1 MAIIILII
9 LLFPW
14 SDIHF
19 TFPTFLVAGKVLVDS
34 KYIIAGFIF
43 VIASVT
49 DYLDG
54 QMARKEKK
62 TSDYGAIMDAIA
74 DKVLVNGVLIVLAY
88 QGFIS
93 VLIPVIIVIRDII
106 VDALRIGAA
115 SKKMIVKANKWGKV
129 KTMTMLIGISLMLF
143 YNLPFEIWNIYL
155 AEILI
160 DIATVLSVASGVI
173 YYFDIKD
180 KVLEQVLMDIEKQF
194 GKGAVMRLGSEEHME
209 IDTTSSGSLALDIA
223 LGVGGYPKGRI
234 IEIYG
239 PESSGKTTFA
249 LHAIAEVQKNGG
261 RAAFIDAEHALDPVY
276 AKNLGVDINEL
287 LLSQPDTGEQALEIC
302 EALVRSE
309 VVNIIVVDSVAALVP
324 RAEIEGDMG
333 DSHVG
338 LQARL
343 MSQALR
349 KLSGAINK
357 TKTTAIFINQLREKV
372 GVMFGNPET
381 TPGGRALKF
390 YSTIRLDVRRGE
402 QIKVGDQILGNRTN
416 IKVVKNKVAPPF
428 KLASVDIMYGTG
440 VSREGEIIDIASD
453 LNIIDKSGAWYSY
466 QGQKIGQGKENVKLM
481 LKQNPDMKEE
491 IERKIREHYGFKV
504 NKDSSKEKDTK

>member
-173 YYFDIKD
+173 YYFDINYL
-180 KVLEQVLMDIEKQF
+180 LE
-194 GKGAVMRLGSEEHME
+194 
-209 IDTTSSGSLALDIA
+209 
-223 LGVGGYPKGRI
+223 
-234 IEIYG
+234 
-239 PESSGKTTFA
+239 
-249 LHAIAEVQKNGG
+249 N
-261 RAAFIDAEHALDPVY
+261 
-276 AKNLGVDINEL
+276 
-287 LLSQPDTGEQALEIC
+287 
-302 EALVRSE
+302 
-309 VVNIIVVDSVAALVP
+309 
-324 RAEIEGDMG
+324 
-333 DSHVG
+333 
-338 LQARL
+338 
-343 MSQALR
+343 
-349 KLSGAINK
+349 
-357 TKTTAIFINQLREKV
+357 
-372 GVMFGNPET
+372 
-381 TPGGRALKF
+381 
-390 YSTIRLDVRRGE
+390 
-402 QIKVGDQILGNRTN
+402 
-416 IKVVKNKVAPPF
+416 
-428 KLASVDIMYGTG
+428 
-440 VSREGEIIDIASD
+440 
-453 LNIIDKSGAWYSY
+453 
-466 QGQKIGQGKENVKLM
+466 LM
-481 LKQNPDMKEE
+481 LFSLNTNVRLCVD
-491 IERKIREHYGFKV
+491 
-504 NKDSSKEKDTK
+504 N

>member
-1 MAIIILII
+1 MNFANNLTRSRIVMAIIILII

-115 SKKMIVKANKWGKV
+115 SKKVIVKANKWGKV
-129 KTMTMLIGISLMLF
+129 KTVTMLIGISLMLF

-180 KVLEQVLMDIEKQF
+180 KVLD
-194 GKGAVMRLGSEEHME
+194 
-209 IDTTSSGSLALDIA
+209 
-223 LGVGGYPKGRI
+223 
-234 IEIYG
+234 
-239 PESSGKTTFA
+239 
-249 LHAIAEVQKNGG
+249 
-261 RAAFIDAEHALDPVY
+261 
-276 AKNLGVDINEL
+276 
-287 LLSQPDTGEQALEIC
+287 
-302 EALVRSE
+302 
-309 VVNIIVVDSVAALVP
+309 
-324 RAEIEGDMG
+324 
-333 DSHVG
+333 
-338 LQARL
+338 
-343 MSQALR
+343 
-349 KLSGAINK
+349 
-357 TKTTAIFINQLREKV
+357 
-372 GVMFGNPET
+372 
-381 TPGGRALKF
+381 
-390 YSTIRLDVRRGE
+390 
-402 QIKVGDQILGNRTN
+402 
-416 IKVVKNKVAPPF
+416 
-428 KLASVDIMYGTG
+428 
-440 VSREGEIIDIASD
+440 
-453 LNIIDKSGAWYSY
+453 W
-466 QGQKIGQGKENVKLM
+466 KI
-481 LKQNPDMKEE
+481 
-491 IERKIREHYGFKV
+491 
-504 NKDSSKEKDTK
+504 

>member
-1 MAIIILII
+1 MNFANNLTRSRIVMAIIILII

-54 QMARKEKK
+54 QIARKEKK

-93 VLIPVIIVIRDII
+93 VLIPVIIVIRDTI

-180 KVLEQVLMDIEKQF
+180 KVLD
-194 GKGAVMRLGSEEHME
+194 
-209 IDTTSSGSLALDIA
+209 
-223 LGVGGYPKGRI
+223 
-234 IEIYG
+234 
-239 PESSGKTTFA
+239 
-249 LHAIAEVQKNGG
+249 
-261 RAAFIDAEHALDPVY
+261 
-276 AKNLGVDINEL
+276 
-287 LLSQPDTGEQALEIC
+287 
-302 EALVRSE
+302 
-309 VVNIIVVDSVAALVP
+309 
-324 RAEIEGDMG
+324 
-333 DSHVG
+333 
-338 LQARL
+338 
-343 MSQALR
+343 
-349 KLSGAINK
+349 
-357 TKTTAIFINQLREKV
+357 
-372 GVMFGNPET
+372 
-381 TPGGRALKF
+381 
-390 YSTIRLDVRRGE
+390 
-402 QIKVGDQILGNRTN
+402 
-416 IKVVKNKVAPPF
+416 
-428 KLASVDIMYGTG
+428 
-440 VSREGEIIDIASD
+440 
-453 LNIIDKSGAWYSY
+453 W
-466 QGQKIGQGKENVKLM
+466 KI
-481 LKQNPDMKEE
+481 
-491 IERKIREHYGFKV
+491 
-504 NKDSSKEKDTK
+504 

>member
-1 MAIIILII
+1 MNFANNLTRSRIVMAIIILII

-180 KVLEQVLMDIEKQF
+180 KVLD
-194 GKGAVMRLGSEEHME
+194 
-209 IDTTSSGSLALDIA
+209 
-223 LGVGGYPKGRI
+223 
-234 IEIYG
+234 
-239 PESSGKTTFA
+239 
-249 LHAIAEVQKNGG
+249 
-261 RAAFIDAEHALDPVY
+261 
-276 AKNLGVDINEL
+276 
-287 LLSQPDTGEQALEIC
+287 
-302 EALVRSE
+302 
-309 VVNIIVVDSVAALVP
+309 
-324 RAEIEGDMG
+324 
-333 DSHVG
+333 
-338 LQARL
+338 
-343 MSQALR
+343 
-349 KLSGAINK
+349 
-357 TKTTAIFINQLREKV
+357 
-372 GVMFGNPET
+372 
-381 TPGGRALKF
+381 
-390 YSTIRLDVRRGE
+390 
-402 QIKVGDQILGNRTN
+402 
-416 IKVVKNKVAPPF
+416 
-428 KLASVDIMYGTG
+428 
-440 VSREGEIIDIASD
+440 
-453 LNIIDKSGAWYSY
+453 W
-466 QGQKIGQGKENVKLM
+466 KI
-481 LKQNPDMKEE
+481 
-491 IERKIREHYGFKV
+491 
-504 NKDSSKEKDTK
+504 

>member
-1 MAIIILII
+1 MNFANNLTRSRIVMAIIILII

-93 VLIPVIIVIRDII
+93 VLIPVIIVIRDTI

-115 SKKMIVKANKWGKV
+115 SKKVIVKANKCGKI
-129 KTMTMLIGISLMLF
+129 KTVTMLIGISLMLF

-180 KVLEQVLMDIEKQF
+180 KVLD
-194 GKGAVMRLGSEEHME
+194 
-209 IDTTSSGSLALDIA
+209 
-223 LGVGGYPKGRI
+223 
-234 IEIYG
+234 
-239 PESSGKTTFA
+239 
-249 LHAIAEVQKNGG
+249 
-261 RAAFIDAEHALDPVY
+261 
-276 AKNLGVDINEL
+276 
-287 LLSQPDTGEQALEIC
+287 
-302 EALVRSE
+302 
-309 VVNIIVVDSVAALVP
+309 
-324 RAEIEGDMG
+324 
-333 DSHVG
+333 
-338 LQARL
+338 
-343 MSQALR
+343 
-349 KLSGAINK
+349 
-357 TKTTAIFINQLREKV
+357 
-372 GVMFGNPET
+372 
-381 TPGGRALKF
+381 
-390 YSTIRLDVRRGE
+390 
-402 QIKVGDQILGNRTN
+402 
-416 IKVVKNKVAPPF
+416 
-428 KLASVDIMYGTG
+428 
-440 VSREGEIIDIASD
+440 
-453 LNIIDKSGAWYSY
+453 W
-466 QGQKIGQGKENVKLM
+466 KI
-481 LKQNPDMKEE
+481 
-491 IERKIREHYGFKV
+491 
-504 NKDSSKEKDTK
+504 

>member
-62 TSDYGAIMDAIA
+62 ISDYGAIMDAIA

-115 SKKMIVKANKWGKV
+115 SKKVIVKANKWGKV
-129 KTMTMLIGISLMLF
+129 KTVTMLIGISLMLF

-180 KVLEQVLMDIEKQF
+180 KVLD
-194 GKGAVMRLGSEEHME
+194 
-209 IDTTSSGSLALDIA
+209 
-223 LGVGGYPKGRI
+223 
-234 IEIYG
+234 
-239 PESSGKTTFA
+239 
-249 LHAIAEVQKNGG
+249 
-261 RAAFIDAEHALDPVY
+261 
-276 AKNLGVDINEL
+276 
-287 LLSQPDTGEQALEIC
+287 
-302 EALVRSE
+302 
-309 VVNIIVVDSVAALVP
+309 
-324 RAEIEGDMG
+324 
-333 DSHVG
+333 
-338 LQARL
+338 
-343 MSQALR
+343 
-349 KLSGAINK
+349 
-357 TKTTAIFINQLREKV
+357 
-372 GVMFGNPET
+372 
-381 TPGGRALKF
+381 
-390 YSTIRLDVRRGE
+390 
-402 QIKVGDQILGNRTN
+402 
-416 IKVVKNKVAPPF
+416 
-428 KLASVDIMYGTG
+428 
-440 VSREGEIIDIASD
+440 
-453 LNIIDKSGAWYSY
+453 W
-466 QGQKIGQGKENVKLM
+466 KI
-481 LKQNPDMKEE
+481 
-491 IERKIREHYGFKV
+491 
-504 NKDSSKEKDTK
+504 

>member
-1 MAIIILII
+1 MNFANNLTRSRIVMAIIILII

-54 QMARKEKK
+54 QIARKEKK

-115 SKKMIVKANKWGKV
+115 SKKTIVKANKWGKV

-180 KVLEQVLMDIEKQF
+180 KVLD
-194 GKGAVMRLGSEEHME
+194 
-209 IDTTSSGSLALDIA
+209 
-223 LGVGGYPKGRI
+223 
-234 IEIYG
+234 
-239 PESSGKTTFA
+239 
-249 LHAIAEVQKNGG
+249 
-261 RAAFIDAEHALDPVY
+261 
-276 AKNLGVDINEL
+276 
-287 LLSQPDTGEQALEIC
+287 
-302 EALVRSE
+302 
-309 VVNIIVVDSVAALVP
+309 
-324 RAEIEGDMG
+324 
-333 DSHVG
+333 
-338 LQARL
+338 
-343 MSQALR
+343 
-349 KLSGAINK
+349 
-357 TKTTAIFINQLREKV
+357 
-372 GVMFGNPET
+372 
-381 TPGGRALKF
+381 
-390 YSTIRLDVRRGE
+390 
-402 QIKVGDQILGNRTN
+402 
-416 IKVVKNKVAPPF
+416 
-428 KLASVDIMYGTG
+428 
-440 VSREGEIIDIASD
+440 
-453 LNIIDKSGAWYSY
+453 W
-466 QGQKIGQGKENVKLM
+466 KI
-481 LKQNPDMKEE
+481 
-491 IERKIREHYGFKV
+491 
-504 NKDSSKEKDTK
+504 

>member
-1 MAIIILII
+1 MNFANNLTRSRIVMAIIILII

-115 SKKMIVKANKWGKV
+115 SKKMIVKANKLGKV
-129 KTMTMLIGISLMLF
+129 KTVTMLIGISLMLF

-180 KVLEQVLMDIEKQF
+180 KVLD
-194 GKGAVMRLGSEEHME
+194 
-209 IDTTSSGSLALDIA
+209 
-223 LGVGGYPKGRI
+223 
-234 IEIYG
+234 
-239 PESSGKTTFA
+239 
-249 LHAIAEVQKNGG
+249 
-261 RAAFIDAEHALDPVY
+261 
-276 AKNLGVDINEL
+276 
-287 LLSQPDTGEQALEIC
+287 
-302 EALVRSE
+302 
-309 VVNIIVVDSVAALVP
+309 
-324 RAEIEGDMG
+324 
-333 DSHVG
+333 
-338 LQARL
+338 
-343 MSQALR
+343 
-349 KLSGAINK
+349 
-357 TKTTAIFINQLREKV
+357 
-372 GVMFGNPET
+372 
-381 TPGGRALKF
+381 
-390 YSTIRLDVRRGE
+390 
-402 QIKVGDQILGNRTN
+402 
-416 IKVVKNKVAPPF
+416 
-428 KLASVDIMYGTG
+428 
-440 VSREGEIIDIASD
+440 
-453 LNIIDKSGAWYSY
+453 W
-466 QGQKIGQGKENVKLM
+466 KI
-481 LKQNPDMKEE
+481 
-491 IERKIREHYGFKV
+491 
-504 NKDSSKEKDTK
+504 

>member
-1 MAIIILII
+1 MNFANNLTRSRIVMAIIILII

-93 VLIPVIIVIRDII
+93 VLIPVIIVIRDTI

-115 SKKMIVKANKWGKV
+115 SKKVIVKANKLGKV
-129 KTMTMLIGISLMLF
+129 KTVTMLIGISLMLF

-180 KVLEQVLMDIEKQF
+180 KVLD
-194 GKGAVMRLGSEEHME
+194 
-209 IDTTSSGSLALDIA
+209 
-223 LGVGGYPKGRI
+223 
-234 IEIYG
+234 
-239 PESSGKTTFA
+239 
-249 LHAIAEVQKNGG
+249 
-261 RAAFIDAEHALDPVY
+261 
-276 AKNLGVDINEL
+276 
-287 LLSQPDTGEQALEIC
+287 
-302 EALVRSE
+302 
-309 VVNIIVVDSVAALVP
+309 
-324 RAEIEGDMG
+324 
-333 DSHVG
+333 
-338 LQARL
+338 
-343 MSQALR
+343 
-349 KLSGAINK
+349 
-357 TKTTAIFINQLREKV
+357 
-372 GVMFGNPET
+372 
-381 TPGGRALKF
+381 
-390 YSTIRLDVRRGE
+390 
-402 QIKVGDQILGNRTN
+402 
-416 IKVVKNKVAPPF
+416 
-428 KLASVDIMYGTG
+428 
-440 VSREGEIIDIASD
+440 
-453 LNIIDKSGAWYSY
+453 W
-466 QGQKIGQGKENVKLM
+466 KI
-481 LKQNPDMKEE
+481 
-491 IERKIREHYGFKV
+491 
-504 NKDSSKEKDTK
+504 

>member
-1 MAIIILII
+1 MNFANNLTRSRIVMAIIILII

-93 VLIPVIIVIRDII
+93 VLIPVIIVIRDTI

-115 SKKMIVKANKWGKV
+115 SKKVIVKANKWGKV
-129 KTMTMLIGISLMLF
+129 KTVTMLIGISLMLF

-180 KVLEQVLMDIEKQF
+180 KVLD
-194 GKGAVMRLGSEEHME
+194 
-209 IDTTSSGSLALDIA
+209 
-223 LGVGGYPKGRI
+223 
-234 IEIYG
+234 
-239 PESSGKTTFA
+239 
-249 LHAIAEVQKNGG
+249 
-261 RAAFIDAEHALDPVY
+261 
-276 AKNLGVDINEL
+276 
-287 LLSQPDTGEQALEIC
+287 
-302 EALVRSE
+302 
-309 VVNIIVVDSVAALVP
+309 
-324 RAEIEGDMG
+324 
-333 DSHVG
+333 
-338 LQARL
+338 
-343 MSQALR
+343 
-349 KLSGAINK
+349 
-357 TKTTAIFINQLREKV
+357 
-372 GVMFGNPET
+372 
-381 TPGGRALKF
+381 
-390 YSTIRLDVRRGE
+390 
-402 QIKVGDQILGNRTN
+402 
-416 IKVVKNKVAPPF
+416 
-428 KLASVDIMYGTG
+428 
-440 VSREGEIIDIASD
+440 
-453 LNIIDKSGAWYSY
+453 W
-466 QGQKIGQGKENVKLM
+466 KI
-481 LKQNPDMKEE
+481 
-491 IERKIREHYGFKV
+491 
-504 NKDSSKEKDTK
+504 

>member
-1 MAIIILII
+1 MNFANNLTRSRIVMAIIILII

-54 QMARKEKK
+54 QIARKEKK
-62 TSDYGAIMDAIA
+62 ISDYGAIMDAIA

-93 VLIPVIIVIRDII
+93 VLIPVIIVLRDTI

-180 KVLEQVLMDIEKQF
+180 KVLD
-194 GKGAVMRLGSEEHME
+194 
-209 IDTTSSGSLALDIA
+209 
-223 LGVGGYPKGRI
+223 
-234 IEIYG
+234 
-239 PESSGKTTFA
+239 
-249 LHAIAEVQKNGG
+249 
-261 RAAFIDAEHALDPVY
+261 
-276 AKNLGVDINEL
+276 
-287 LLSQPDTGEQALEIC
+287 
-302 EALVRSE
+302 
-309 VVNIIVVDSVAALVP
+309 
-324 RAEIEGDMG
+324 
-333 DSHVG
+333 
-338 LQARL
+338 
-343 MSQALR
+343 
-349 KLSGAINK
+349 
-357 TKTTAIFINQLREKV
+357 
-372 GVMFGNPET
+372 
-381 TPGGRALKF
+381 
-390 YSTIRLDVRRGE
+390 
-402 QIKVGDQILGNRTN
+402 
-416 IKVVKNKVAPPF
+416 
-428 KLASVDIMYGTG
+428 
-440 VSREGEIIDIASD
+440 
-453 LNIIDKSGAWYSY
+453 W
-466 QGQKIGQGKENVKLM
+466 KI
-481 LKQNPDMKEE
+481 
-491 IERKIREHYGFKV
+491 
-504 NKDSSKEKDTK
+504 

>member
-1 MAIIILII
+1 MNFANNLTRSRIVMAIIILIV

-93 VLIPVIIVIRDII
+93 VLIPVIIVIRDVI

-180 KVLEQVLMDIEKQF
+180 KVLD
-194 GKGAVMRLGSEEHME
+194 
-209 IDTTSSGSLALDIA
+209 
-223 LGVGGYPKGRI
+223 
-234 IEIYG
+234 
-239 PESSGKTTFA
+239 
-249 LHAIAEVQKNGG
+249 
-261 RAAFIDAEHALDPVY
+261 
-276 AKNLGVDINEL
+276 
-287 LLSQPDTGEQALEIC
+287 
-302 EALVRSE
+302 
-309 VVNIIVVDSVAALVP
+309 
-324 RAEIEGDMG
+324 
-333 DSHVG
+333 
-338 LQARL
+338 
-343 MSQALR
+343 
-349 KLSGAINK
+349 
-357 TKTTAIFINQLREKV
+357 
-372 GVMFGNPET
+372 
-381 TPGGRALKF
+381 
-390 YSTIRLDVRRGE
+390 
-402 QIKVGDQILGNRTN
+402 
-416 IKVVKNKVAPPF
+416 
-428 KLASVDIMYGTG
+428 
-440 VSREGEIIDIASD
+440 
-453 LNIIDKSGAWYSY
+453 W
-466 QGQKIGQGKENVKLM
+466 KI
-481 LKQNPDMKEE
+481 
-491 IERKIREHYGFKV
+491 
-504 NKDSSKEKDTK
+504 

>member
-1 MAIIILII
+1 MNFANNLTRSRIVMAIIILII

-93 VLIPVIIVIRDII
+93 VLIPVIIVIRDTI

-115 SKKMIVKANKWGKV
+115 SKKMIVKANKLGKV
-129 KTMTMLIGISLMLF
+129 KTVTMLIGISLMLF

-180 KVLEQVLMDIEKQF
+180 KVLD
-194 GKGAVMRLGSEEHME
+194 
-209 IDTTSSGSLALDIA
+209 
-223 LGVGGYPKGRI
+223 
-234 IEIYG
+234 
-239 PESSGKTTFA
+239 
-249 LHAIAEVQKNGG
+249 
-261 RAAFIDAEHALDPVY
+261 
-276 AKNLGVDINEL
+276 
-287 LLSQPDTGEQALEIC
+287 
-302 EALVRSE
+302 
-309 VVNIIVVDSVAALVP
+309 
-324 RAEIEGDMG
+324 
-333 DSHVG
+333 
-338 LQARL
+338 
-343 MSQALR
+343 
-349 KLSGAINK
+349 
-357 TKTTAIFINQLREKV
+357 
-372 GVMFGNPET
+372 
-381 TPGGRALKF
+381 
-390 YSTIRLDVRRGE
+390 
-402 QIKVGDQILGNRTN
+402 
-416 IKVVKNKVAPPF
+416 
-428 KLASVDIMYGTG
+428 
-440 VSREGEIIDIASD
+440 
-453 LNIIDKSGAWYSY
+453 W
-466 QGQKIGQGKENVKLM
+466 KI
-481 LKQNPDMKEE
+481 
-491 IERKIREHYGFKV
+491 
-504 NKDSSKEKDTK
+504 